1 MADLTGIVVVTRA
14 YAAAWRGQSARLR
27 ARLSRSRHVLTSV
40 ALVVAGLAGA
50 LGGGALIG
58 RWCLG
63 LVLLAESCGAV
74 WFGLMRDDGTALPR
88 RGERTIADV
97 AEEYRR
103 LPS

>member
-1 MADLTGIVVVTRA
+1 MADLTAIAVVCRA
-14 YAAAWRGQSARLR
+14 HLAAWRGHGRDTWARL
-27 ARLSRSRHVLTSV
+27 ARSRHVLTSV
-40 ALVVAGLAGA
+40 FLVVAGLAGA

-63 LVLLAESCGAV
+63 LVLLAESAGAV
-74 WFGLMRDDGTALPR
+74 WAGLNRDDGQPLPR

-103 LPS
+103 LP

>member
-1 MADLTGIVVVTRA
+1 VADLTGIVVQVRA
-14 YAAAWRGQSARLR
+14 QLAAWRGQGARVR
-27 ARLSRSRHVLTSV
+27 ARLSRSRHVLTS
-40 ALVVAGLAGA
+40 ALLVVAGLAGA

-63 LVLLAESCGAV
+63 LVLLAESAGAI
-74 WFGLMRDDGTALPR
+74 WLGLNRDDGTPLPR

-103 LPS
+103 LP

>member
-1 MADLTGIVVVTRA
+1 MADLNAMAVQIRA
-14 YAAAWRGQSARLR
+14 QLAAWRGHGRHVR
-27 ARLSRSRHVLTSV
+27 ARLARSRHVLTSV
-40 ALVVAGLAGA
+40 LLVLAGLAGA

-63 LVLLAESCGAV
+63 LVLLAESAGAI
-74 WFGLMRDDGTALPR
+74 WFGLMRDDGTGLPR

-103 LPS
+103 LP

>member
-1 MADLTGIVVVTRA
+1 MADLGAIEVQVRA
-14 YAAAWRGQSARLR
+14 QLAAWRGQGRRLR
-27 ARLSRSRHVLTSV
+27 ERLARSRHVLVSAV
-40 ALVVAGLAGA
+40 LVVAGLGGA

-63 LVLLAESCGAV
+63 LVLLAESAGAIWV
-74 WFGLMRDDGTALPR
+74 GLNRDDGEPLPR

-103 LPS
+103 LP

>member
-1 MADLTGIVVVTRA
+1 MADLTAIMVQVRA
-14 YAAAWRGQSARLR
+14 QRAAWQGQFRLLR
-27 ARLSRSRHVLTSV
+27 ERLAKSRHVLTSV
-40 ALVVAGLAGA
+40 LLVVAGLAGA

-63 LVLLAESCGAV
+63 LVLLAESAGAV
-74 WFGLMRDDGTALPR
+74 WAGLNRDDGQPLPR

-103 LPS
+103 LP

>member
-1 MADLTGIVVVTRA
+1 MADLNSIVVVARA
-14 YAAAWRGQSARLR
+14 HWYAWRGRGRSVRELAR
-27 ARLSRSRHVLTSV
+27 RSRHVLTSV
-40 ALVVAGLAGA
+40 ALVLAGLAGA

-63 LVLLAESCGAV
+63 LVLLAESAGAV
-74 WFGLMRDDGTALPR
+74 WFGLNRDDGEPLPR